1 MIHRNTKFAAAVLLS
16 LPFAALAAESGAPRE
31 PAVGDDTRTWL
42 EYQESGRA
50 APADVRPIP
59 GEVADKIYQ
68 RYLNSFDNKIPER
81 YEREKFVSSGSS
93 GS

>member
-1 MIHRNTKFAAAVLLS
+1 MNHRRGMLTALMMLG
-16 LPFAALAAESGAPRE
+16 LPLAALAAEPRE

-50 APADVRPIP
+50 APPDVRPMP
-59 GEVADKIYQ
+59 GEVADKVYQ
-68 RYLNSFDNKIPER
+68 RYLQSFEHKIPER
-81 YEREKFVSSGSS
+81 YERERFVSSGSG

>member
-1 MIHRNTKFAAAVLLS
+1 MIHRNIRFAAVLLA
-16 LPFAALAAESGAPRE
+16 LPFAALAAQEPDAPRE

-50 APADVRPIP
+50 ASADVRPIP
-59 GEVADKIYQ
+59 GEVAGKVYQ

-81 YEREKFVSSGSS
+81 YEREKFVSSGSG